1 MEREPK
7 HLSLFVKW
15 DGGEVEIASGRN
27 GQWKFNAV
35 GSEPID
41 LLGGFT
47 LALEDRHGRR
57 IDLSSI
63 DRMGKGAVKD
73 GSQAD

>member
-15 DGGEVEIASGRN
+15 DGGEVEIASGCD
-27 GQWKFNAV
+27 GQWRFKAV
-35 GSEPID
+35 DGEPID

-57 IDLSSI
+57 MDLASI
-63 DRMGKGAVKD
+63 DRMGKGAAKD